1 LILFKHVH
9 ATRQRFGTS
18 TSGTGSPHERGLWPG
33 VELYYPP
40 IKFVASRNSYED
52 FEEAEKRFWRWGATT
67 KANTIIFDLEDGC
80 HLKAESRELLRKVLP
95 KLEREDVLVA
105 LRINQFRTAE
115 YDKDLDLIAD
125 IKDHIHV
132 VVLAKAGEE
141 YGPAEIRD
149 LSSWLVKLNAPLAIE
164 PIIEH
169 PKSLRIVDDLL
180 GYDSVCHVVFGIH
193 DFSKAMGVQ
202 ITPRRWLDE
211 LRIWRDLLLM
221 EARLQGKGVVGGVDP
236 LVGHE
241 LMPDLRE
248 EEEIHRWI
256 ETKGDEEARVV
267 FEHACEEAQFGM
279 TGKQVIHP
287 YHIPLCRGAFIPS
300 PSKIADEIEL
310 LKRAIEADAL
320 IGGAILYKGEMLD
333 PPMFGKALQTLLR
346 AASLGALSEEETAF
360 TQQVVDLM
368 PDYAVRENWP
378 YNVIL

>member
-1 LILFKHVH
+1 LIRFKHVH

-18 TSGTGSPHERGLWPG
+18 TSGTGSRHERGHWPG

-40 IKFVASRNSYED
+40 IKFDPKHNGYES
-52 FEEAEKRFWRWGATT
+52 FEEAETRFWRWGATT

-80 HLKAESRELLRKVLP
+80 HLKDESRKLLRKVLP
-95 KLEREDVLVA
+95 NLQRDDLMVA
-105 LRINQFRTAE
+105 LRINQFRTEE
-115 YDKDLDLIAD
+115 YEKDLQVIAD
-125 IKDHIHV
+125 LQDYLHV

-149 LSSWLVKLNAPLAIE
+149 LSSWLVKLSAPLAVE

-169 PKSLRIVDDLL
+169 PKSLKIVEDLL
-180 GYDSVCHVVFGIH
+180 SYDSVCHVVFGIH

-202 ITPRRWLDE
+202 ITPRRWLEE

-236 LVGHE
+236 LVGQA

-248 EEEIHRWI
+248 EEEICRWI
-256 ETKGDEEARVV
+256 ETEGDEESRVV
-267 FEHACEEAQFGM
+267 YEHACEEAQFGL

-300 PSKIADEIEL
+300 LSKIADEIEL
-310 LKRAIEADAL
+310 LKRAMDADAL

-346 AASLGALSEEETAF
+346 AAALGALSETETTF
-360 TQQVVDLM
+360 TQQVVDVM
-368 PDYAVRENWP
+368 PDFAVRENWP